1 MKNKTSFEKGMVRR
15 GLDMV
20 TVGDIGAPF
29 HKNVFKSLGLITNW
43 DVVEKP
49 FLKMKGA

>member
-20 TVGDIGAPF
+20 TGRRYMALHSIKKYSKALASLQIG
-29 HKNVFKSLGLITNW
+29 T
-43 DVVEKP
+43 
-49 FLKMKGA
+49 